1 MTYSFISLLMGKQGK
16 KFNFYTWR
24 KSYKNATLE
33 NVSISD
39 GCVFIKTEDG
49 EKAVINLR
57 FVTSLEILK
66 EALKDE

>member
-1 MTYSFISLLMGKQGK
+1 MTYSFISLLLGKQGK

-33 NVSISD
+33 NVAVSD
-39 GCVFIKTEDG
+39 GCVIIKAENG

-66 EALKDE
+66 EALE